1 MNARIDH
8 LFLCLDLSSYDGA
21 CLAYAKILLRACPGI
36 QRITLF
42 HNIRQEYVKQL
53 GAASELKPGELK
65 RMVEAF
71 CREEYVPLLPD
82 ADLAKIVI
90 TEKKK
95 TVPAIQKQLKPLSEN
110 TLCLFGL
117 KTSWDG
123 SRDIPVKILSSKEFN
138 GPVLM
143 CPNKEASAIDRLLV
157 GLDLKK
163 NGADTKLV
171 EWSNYLGNMWD
182 FKKIT
187 GLHVQKTPQMYFPYL
202 RDKRNTIDDQLLQ
215 KAQSGYQTLSRQVHM
230 EDWELKLIQSATV
243 ATGLAKYY
251 ADGEDE
257 LLVVGKHSPAAI
269 TAFGMG
275 GNTRKLLTKD
285 LQKPII
291 LL

>member
-1 MNARIDH
+1 MKARIDH
-8 LFLCLDLSSYDGA
+8 LFLCLDLSSYDRA
-21 CLAYAKILLRACPGI
+21 CLAFAEILLRAWPDI

-42 HNIRQEYVKQL
+42 HNIRQEFAKQL
-53 GAASELKPGELK
+53 GAASVLKPGELK
-65 RMVEAF
+65 HKIEAF
-71 CREEYVPLLPD
+71 CREEYVPLLQD
-82 ADLAKIVI
+82 TDLAKVTI
-90 TEKKK
+90 TEQKK
-95 TVPAIQKQLKPLSEN
+95 TASAIQEQLEHLSEN

-123 SRDIPVKILSSKEFN
+123 SRDIPVKILSSKNFN
-138 GPVLM
+138 CPVLM
-143 CPNKEASAIDRLLV
+143 CPNKAPTAMGRLLV

-163 NGADTKLV
+163 NGADIKLV
-171 EWSNYLGNMWD
+171 EWSNYLGKMWG

-202 RDKRNTIDDQLLQ
+202 RDKKNTIDDRLLQ
-215 KAQSGYQTLSRQVHM
+215 KAESGYQDLSRQVHM
-230 EDWELKLIQSATV
+230 EDWEFNLIQSATV

-251 ADGEDE
+251 ADGEDG
-257 LLVVGKHSPAAI
+257 LLVVGKHSPSAI

-285 LQKPII
+285 LHKPII